1 MFSAQRPF
9 CAEQFQAACG
19 AAIISMWLA
28 YDYQIICENPRS
40 LRAVFQKRGLVVSP
54 ES

>member
-9 CAEQFQAACG
+9 CAEQSQAACG
-19 AAIISMWLA
+19 AAIISSWLA
-28 YDYQIICENPRS
+28 SDYQIIFENPRS
-40 LRAVFQKRGLVVSP
+40 LRAVFQKRGFAVSP